1 MIGKIF
7 LIIVIIAALGTSLY
21 LVYLIYQDNYP
32 PVRSFNINYTQLE
45 SQPSYP
51 DYELQFFPNMRFDHN
66 NISYAADSSC
76 STERVDKLKRA
87 FSILQSKVEV
97 ISFFEETAKPDISVN
112 CSNESI
118 EEEMNTFIAGSGG
131 AEGKIPFT
139 GMFYIIPK
147 GEVTLYED
155 INCDFPD
162 VEVHEVLHVLGF
174 NHSAS
179 QSSVMYPISSCKQ
192 VITSDITDELIR
204 LYSIPALPDLYF
216 ENISGT
222 KRGNYVNLNF
232 SLKNQGLKD
241 SGNLSVILYGNN
253 KEIIRKEITSI
264 EPGSGIIYSVQN
276 IRTSSNSLN
285 MVVQNGEELNER
297 NNHAELILN

>member
-118 EEEMNTFIAGSGG
+118 S
-131 AEGKIPFT
+131 
-139 GMFYIIPK
+139 
-147 GEVTLYED
+147 
-155 INCDFPD
+155 
-162 VEVHEVLHVLGF
+162 
-174 NHSAS
+174 
-179 QSSVMYPISSCKQ
+179 
-192 VITSDITDELIR
+192 
-204 LYSIPALPDLYF
+204 
-216 ENISGT
+216 
-222 KRGNYVNLNF
+222 
-232 SLKNQGLKD
+232 
-241 SGNLSVILYGNN
+241 
-253 KEIIRKEITSI
+253 
-264 EPGSGIIYSVQN
+264 
-276 IRTSSNSLN
+276 
-285 MVVQNGEELNER
+285 
-297 NNHAELILN
+297 